1 MNSGKAQNMKLD
13 AVLVEDIN
21 IGGYTAFF
29 KQFPQIIAEGVDE
42 DDAISNLLRALH
54 DVFAFK
60 GREKENF
67 GPTIGIIR
75 ERPVNLCATPC

>member
-1 MNSGKAQNMKLD
+1 MNSGRTQNLKLD
-13 AVLVEDIN
+13 AVLVEDMN

-29 KQFPQIIAEGVDE
+29 KQFPQIIAEGNNEDE
-42 DDAISNLLRALH
+42 AISNLLRALH

-60 GREKENF
+60 GKEREDF

-75 ERPVNLCATPC
+75 ERPINLCATPC